1 MSDTK
6 QKILDAAERLFA
18 AQGYS
23 ATSLRQ
29 IIAEAGVN
37 LASVH
42 YHFGSKEE
50 LLHELILRKAAP
62 VNQKRMELLDRYEA
76 SYGPEP
82 VPPEL
87 VLDAFL
93 TPMAEAAERN
103 RQFVRVMGRLIAEG
117 LLPAIIE
124 RDFQPVV
131 GRFLGALKKAFPE
144 LPDEE
149 FEWRVRFMQ
158 GAMAHAMCGHG
169 MEGDFLSRV
178 EHLARFV
185 VGGFR
190 APAPVPVPVEVQR

>member
-18 AQGYS
+18 ERGYS
-23 ATSLRQ
+23 GTSLRQ

-50 LLHELILRKAAP
+50 LLHELILRKAGP
-62 VNQKRMELLDRYEA
+62 VNQKRMELLDRFEVRYAPEA
-76 SYGPEP
+76 
-82 VPPEL
+82 VPPDV
-87 VLDAFL
+87 VLEAFL
-93 TPMAEAAERN
+93 NPMAEAAERN

-124 RDFQPVV
+124 KDFQPVV
-131 GRFLGALKKAFPE
+131 GRFMQALRKALPD

-149 FEWRVRFMQ
+149 FAWRVRFMQ

-178 EHLARFV
+178 EHLTRFL

-190 APAPVPVPVEVQR
+190 APVAQPLEVER

>member
-6 QKILDAAERLFA
+6 SKIIDAAERLFA
-18 AQGYS
+18 DQGYS

-50 LLHELILRKAAP
+50 LLHELILRKAGP
-62 VNQKRMELLDRYEA
+62 VNEKRMALLEEHENRYA
-76 SYGPEP
+76 PDP
-82 VPPEL
+82 VPVEL
-87 VLDAFL
+87 VLEAFL
-93 TPMAEAAERN
+93 NPMAQAAGRN
-103 RQFVRVMGRLIAEG
+103 RQFVRVMGRLTAEG

-124 RDFQPVV
+124 KNFTPVFA
-131 GRFLGALKKAFPE
+131 RFLAALRKGLPD

-149 FEWRVRFMQ
+149 FDWRIRFMQ
-158 GAMAHAMCGHG
+158 GAVAHTMCGHG
-169 MEGDFLSRV
+169 VEGDFLSRV
-178 EHLARFV
+178 EHLARFL

-190 APAPVPVPVEVQR
+190 APAAVPVEVER

>member
-1 MSDTK
+1 MSETK
-6 QKILDAAERLFA
+6 QKILDAAEMLFA
-18 AQGYS
+18 EQGYS

-29 IIAEAGVN
+29 IIAGAGVN

-62 VNQKRMELLDRYEA
+62 VNEKRMELLDRYEA
-76 SYGPEP
+76 LYAPSP
-82 VPPEL
+82 VPPEM

-103 RQFVRVMGRLIAEG
+103 RQFVRVMGRLIADG
-117 LLPAIIE
+117 MLPGIIE
-124 RDFQPVV
+124 SNFKPVV
-131 GRFLGALKKAFPE
+131 GRFIGALRTAFPD
-144 LPDEE
+144 LPDQE
-149 FEWRVRFMQ
+149 FRWRVEFMQ

-169 MEGDFLSRV
+169 MQGDFLSRI

-190 APAPVPVPVEVQR
+190 APAVEPVEVER